1 MLVARVVF
9 DLLFFSA
16 LIRFVHYSHDSPFLF
31 SFCRP
36 FFSLAPLT
44 LPLILPFSWRPIPP
58 CCAHRTFALFY
69 RIVCFNYSFCVC
81 VCARVCASEWVCNF
95 FVSGTVDLLWMFFGI
110 FCPFSRCGVPIHCGK
125 NRMCDVIKCLFM
137 HLAQNDLYLVQRV
150 FNFD

>member
-36 FFSLAPLT
+36 FFSLSPLT
-44 LPLILPFSWRPIPP
+44 LPLILPLSWRPIPP

-81 VCARVCASEWVCNF
+81 ARECVCNF
-95 FVSGTVDLLWMFFGI
+95 FFRAPLICCECFSAFSVLFHVVGFHSLWE
-110 FCPFSRCGVPIHCGK
+110 K
-125 NRMCDVIKCLFM
+125 
-137 HLAQNDLYLVQRV
+137 
-150 FNFD
+150 

>member
-81 VCARVCASEWVCNF
+81 VCARECVRVSECVIFLFRAPLICCECFSAFSVLFHVVGFPFIVGKIGCA
-95 FVSGTVDLLWMFFGI
+95 M
-110 FCPFSRCGVPIHCGK
+110 
-125 NRMCDVIKCLFM
+125 
-137 HLAQNDLYLVQRV
+137 
-150 FNFD
+150 